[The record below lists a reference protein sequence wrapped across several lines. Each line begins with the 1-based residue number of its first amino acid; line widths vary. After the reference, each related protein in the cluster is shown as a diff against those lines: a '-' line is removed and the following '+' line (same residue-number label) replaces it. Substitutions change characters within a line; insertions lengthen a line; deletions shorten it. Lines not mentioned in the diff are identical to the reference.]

1 VSAQK
6 KNRRARRRL
15 GVNAISEKSRNGMK
29 DIEQTIREVDATM
42 AMEGMPLSD
51 ADKEDMRMVLR
62 GEVSLKEMRQR
73 ILNEYMP
80 KRTVRERI

>member
-1 VSAQK
+1 
-6 KNRRARRRL
+6 
-15 GVNAISEKSRNGMK
+15 MK

-42 AMEGMPLSD
+42 SMEGMPLTNE
-51 ADKEDMRMVLR
+51 DKEDMRTVLR
-62 GEVSLKEMRQR
+62 GEVSFKEMRQR